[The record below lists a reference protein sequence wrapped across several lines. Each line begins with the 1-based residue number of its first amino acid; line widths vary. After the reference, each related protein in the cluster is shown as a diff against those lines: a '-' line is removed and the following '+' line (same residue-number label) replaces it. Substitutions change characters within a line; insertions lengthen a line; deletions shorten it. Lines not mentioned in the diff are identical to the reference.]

1 MKTLKVTTANE
12 VTIINVEEPLHIS
25 LREHVGGYIEIVNPR
40 GLRHPFCMIVDE
52 EGRLKYKPRNTV
64 GCVLYETH
72 KHGAPIV
79 GDIVIMRTEQTDD
92 GIDLVGLT
100 DDDIVEL
107 ALGIGKMLAIV
118 LG

>member
-1 MKTLKVTTANE
+1 MKALKITTANE
-12 VTIINVEEPLHIS
+12 VTIINVEEPLHVS
-25 LREHVGGYIEIVNPR
+25 LRAEVGGYIEIVNPR

-52 EGRLKYKPRNTV
+52 EGRLKDKPLNAV
-64 GCVLYETH
+64 GCVLYETA
-72 KHGAPIV
+72 KHGSPIV
-79 GDIVIMRTEQTDD
+79 GDIAIMRTEQSDD